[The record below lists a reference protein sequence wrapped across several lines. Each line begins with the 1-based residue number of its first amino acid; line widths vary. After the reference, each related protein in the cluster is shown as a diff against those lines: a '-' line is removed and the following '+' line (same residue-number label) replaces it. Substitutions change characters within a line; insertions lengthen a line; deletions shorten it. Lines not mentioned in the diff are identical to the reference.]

1 MRHSRHSYATHQLE
15 AGVELKTLQDLLG
28 HEDLATTSLYLHLSK
43 KHLQAV
49 TTPLDRINIQGP
61 ANVPLSRRLLKS
73 K

>member
-1 MRHSRHSYATHQLE
+1 MPTHQLE

-28 HEDLATTSLYLHLSK
+28 HQDLATTSLYLHLSK

-49 TTPLDRINIQGP
+49 STPLDRIDLDRP
-61 ANVPLSRRLLKS
+61 VYVPLSRRKLKA